1 MSNQKSKPNFK
12 IVDHRKQ
19 SFQYLKRGILSLW
32 VTPWKCILPILWIL
46 FCMFLWAEKDILF
59 PVDEYN
65 IFAPLVKPLI
75 PYILNFYFATFFL
88 IIIGLLGYPWGRQR
102 LEEDFHRI
110 GLVNAIQEAPLLLRI
125 KRDPQDKRVKIYS
138 LHPAGLAEED
148 FLDKKNRIETILNR
162 FVVKTKWEKGRK
174 IFCLYTVPAIS
185 ELPSYIHWKGNT
197 SKNDSDFTLILG
209 EGYMGPVTVDLTV
222 IPHILLGGSTG
233 SGKTVLLKM
242 LLMQAMEKG
251 ATVYIADFK
260 GGVDFNVSWC
270 KDLNIITTLPALNE
284 LLSNLSQTLDIRM
297 SLFQKAKCNS
307 LDKLNALYQTEHKRI
322 IFACDEIAEV
332 LDKTGRQKDD
342 LLLIEKIEAKLS
354 RLARLGRGFGIH
366 LIIATQRPDHK
377 LLDGQFRD
385 NFDCRICGRST
396 WNLSKVILGNTMAAE
411 EVPKDAA
418 GRFVMHDGT
427 VFQSYMLPEESAP
440 DVSQGAVPLDYPED
454 LIPQIDF
461 PLEDATFSDGRI
473 KSK

>member
-1 MSNQKSKPNFK
+1 MSKHNNKPIPTTHQKK
-12 IVDHRKQ
+12 IFDCI
-19 SFQYLKRGILSLW
+19 KRGFLSLLAD
-32 VTPWKCILPILWIL
+32 PRKCIFLLLYVFICYFFWNKKD
-46 FCMFLWAEKDILF
+46 MFFPAEDFGL
-59 PVDEYN
+59 
-65 IFAPLVKPLI
+65 FAPFIVPLVPL
-75 PYILNFYFATFFL
+75 LMKFYFIAGFF
-88 IIIGLLGYPWGRQR
+88 ICIGILGYPWGRKR

-110 GLVNAIQEAPLLLRI
+110 GLVNELDEAPILLSIRRDPDDPRI
-125 KRDPQDKRVKIYS
+125 KVYA
-138 LHPAGLAEED
+138 LHPAGLASED

-162 FVVKTKWEKGRK
+162 FVVSTNWEKGRK
-174 IFCLYTVPAIS
+174 IFCLETVPAVS
-185 ELPSYIHWKGNT
+185 ELPSNISWKNNT
-197 SKNDSDFTLILG
+197 LIEDSSFSLILG
-209 EGYMGPVTVDLTV
+209 EGYLGTVTVDLTI

-242 LLMQAMEKG
+242 LLIQAMDKG
-251 ATVYIADFK
+251 AMVYIADFK
-260 GGVDFNVSWC
+260 GGVDFNGNWC
-270 KDLNIITTLPALNE
+270 QDLNIITTLPALYE
-284 LLSNLSQTLDIRM
+284 LLSNLSEMLDMRM

-307 LDKLNALYQTEHKRI
+307 LDKLNALYQTDHKRI

-332 LDKTGRQKDD
+332 LDKTGRSKDD

-411 EVPKDAA
+411 EVPKDTA

-427 VFQSYMLPEESAP
+427 VFQSYLPPDSSAT
-440 DVSQGAVPLDYPED
+440 SKED
-454 LIPQIDF
+454 TSSEYDKEPIPIID
-461 PLEDATFSDGRI
+461 I
-473 KSK
+473 I